1 MLHAPG
7 PLTVNCVFIVLLMW
21 RTGNGT
27 GVVRS
32 IYSDV
37 VSNLHGEVVIS
48 QPVVDELK
56 FQPGSVEVRF
66 QIGDVEV
73 SFQPGGAEVMFHNDA
88 MVFVDFDVTVGHCDV
103 DLDVDVVFAT

>member
-1 MLHAPG
+1 
-7 PLTVNCVFIVLLMW
+7 MW

-48 QPVVDELK
+48 HPVVDELK
-56 FQPGSVEVRF
+56 FQPGGV
-66 QIGDVEV
+66 
-73 SFQPGGAEVMFHNDA
+73 EVMFHTDL
-88 MVFVDFDVTVGHCDV
+88 VIFVDCDVTVDHCDV
-103 DLDVDVVFAT
+103 DVDVDVDVVFDT